1 MDEDLKG
8 EFSNNETNN
17 ENLQKKL
24 KQLKHSQGSYIGH
37 ITKAFNKI
45 DKFIIDK
52 EHIEQIKYLEEQLEK
67 HIKKLKIVIDEYC
80 DISESPE
87 QHDIMNECF
96 LEQNARVLKAKNT
109 IDNYICSQ
117 YINPLEF
124 EMKPSQ
130 KSYARSI
137 KSDSSKGSQK
147 SYSAKSSQKSHLS
160 SRSGNH
166 SYDKSILNKS
176 KSSGE
181 IFN

>member
-1 MDEDLKG
+1 
-8 EFSNNETNN
+8 
-17 ENLQKKL
+17 
-24 KQLKHSQGSYIGH
+24 
-37 ITKAFNKI
+37 
-45 DKFIIDK
+45 
-52 EHIEQIKYLEEQLEK
+52 
-67 HIKKLKIVIDEYC
+67 
-80 DISESPE
+80 
-87 QHDIMNECF
+87 MNECF

-166 SYDKSILNKS
+166 SYDKSTLNKS